1 MYIQDKTSIFVQF
14 GLDLLCSHRVT
25 ISEIELQS
33 INQWSI
39 QPDYLKSLII
49 IQREREREREADRQC
64 RVSLFFFFQTS
75 FKYRPFKSYDSRLT
89 HLTYV

>member
-49 IQREREREREADRQC
+49 IQREREREREREADRQC
-64 RVSLFFFFQTS
+64 RVSLFFFF
-75 FKYRPFKSYDSRLT
+75 K
-89 HLTYV
+89 HLSNIDHSKVMIVDLPI